1 MGVVLYEWLVGATP
15 FDSNSLRRAGY
26 NEICRIIRET
36 DPPRPTARLH
46 SLGDTASEVARRR
59 GGSVA
64 ALVRTLH
71 GDLEWITMKALEK
84 EPLRRYASAS
94 DFAADLGRHLQH
106 QPVKARAP
114 SAGYR
119 LGKFARRRR
128 LELTA
133 AAAVLV
139 AIGVGVAALWRN
151 GQPGGPITMTQH
163 KIELEGTS
171 SEESHTDGRHVV
183 YKDPATG
190 NLIYRDDSGNAPRV

>member
-1 MGVVLYEWLVGATP
+1 AINLRLTERTLFTEMGMLIGTPQYMSPEQAGDAEIDGTTDIYSLGVVLYELLVGATP
-15 FDSNSLRRAGY
+15 FDLKSLRRAGY

-36 DPPRPTARLH
+36 DPPRPSTRLH
-46 SLGDTASEVARRR
+46 SLGETANEIARRR

-84 EPLRRYASAS
+84 EPTRRYSS
-94 DFAADLGRHLQH
+94 PGEFAADLGRHLLH

-119 LGKFARRRR
+119 LRKFVRRRR

-133 AAAVLV
+133 AAAVLL
-139 AIGVGVAALWRN
+139 AIAVGMAALWRS
-151 GQPGGPITMTQH
+151 GQPPGPVTM
-163 KIELEGTS
+163 
-171 SEESHTDGRHVV
+171 
-183 YKDPATG
+183 
-190 NLIYRDDSGNAPRV
+190 